1 MSLCHLIAHCH
12 ICQVTMCSVESNI
25 CHWTD
30 FWHLFVTPATVS
42 NWWKADDHSDNG
54 MPARLN
60 IKAWIAFCG
69 LWSQCLWSQSQTQ
82 DCYHRTKCLHSSE
95 NDRIVEAQLSNW
107 PNDNIL
113 MLNLQKDIWT
123 LAEKFSTLFAF
134 LCTLYKLYSINL
146 FVKKMVTDL
155 VYFGICRLI
164 TVYLGSVQLQESE
177 ERELNVIF
185 YY

>member
-30 FWHLFVTPATVS
+30 FWHLFVTPATS

-60 IKAWIAFCG
+60 ISLNCILRIVITMPVITITITG
-69 LWSQCLWSQSQTQ
+69 LWSQDQ
-82 DCYHRTKCLHSSE
+82 TKCLHSSE